1 MDDCARSWWK
11 EHKDEFL
18 RDLDS
23 LVSVASVSK
32 YDAEN
37 KDLPY
42 GGECKQVLDV
52 VSSIIK
58 RFGFDSR
65 NEDNQY
71 QLLTWKGKKDSSIG
85 IFSHLDVV
93 PEGPGWKYP
102 PYELTIE
109 GDMLIGRGT
118 GDNKGPAL
126 AVLYALRYLKEKGW
140 KPENSIV
147 HFFGVNEECGMMD
160 IQHFTKKNPMPLFSL
175 IPDSS
180 FPVCYGEKG
189 VMELDCEA
197 GLSDETVIVSW
208 RSGVASNSVPALC
221 EAVVKIGYD
230 EVSRYLKDV
239 PDIEIQSDGESNT
252 RITAHGIAAHAAFPE
267 GSKSA
272 QNIMCEA
279 LLCLPSLSEC
289 DARLLNS
296 ILKLFHDYY
305 GKGIGVPLVDDISG
319 KLTHVGGFSYI
330 DCEKNK
336 FVQNINI
343 RYIITADYD
352 KMVKDITDTMAEN
365 GFSVTRIHNS
375 APMYVDRNLPII
387 SKLTEICNS
396 YFGMDMK
403 PFVMGG
409 GTYARKLKNAVGY
422 GPGLPNE
429 VSVFG
434 PDRGKGHQP
443 DEYINLSKLENG
455 FLVYVEALVELDKF
469 CN

>member
-1 MDDCARSWWK
+1 MDDVARSWWK

-18 RDLDS
+18 KDLGS
-23 LVSVASVSK
+23 LVAVPSVSK
-32 YDAEN
+32 YDAES
-37 KDLPY
+37 KDYPY
-42 GGECKQVLDV
+42 GKECKKVLEV
-52 VSSIIK
+52 MASIIK
-58 RFGFDSR
+58 GYGFSSIND
-65 NEDNQY
+65 DNQY
-71 QLLTWKGKKDSSIG
+71 QMLTWKGEKDSAIG

-102 PYELTIE
+102 PYELTVE
-109 GDMLIGRGT
+109 DDMLIGRGT

-140 KPENSIV
+140 KPKNSIV
-147 HFFGVNEECGMMD
+147 HFFGVNEECGMQD
-160 IQHFTKKNPMPLFSL
+160 IQYFTKRNAMPLFSL

-197 GLSDETVIVSW
+197 DMGAESALVCW
-208 RSGVASNSVPALC
+208 KSGVASNSVPALC
-221 EAVVKIGYD
+221 EAVVDICFD
-230 EVSRYLKDV
+230 EAYGCLKDV
-239 PDIEIQSDGESNT
+239 SNIEIENENGKT

-267 GSKSA
+267 GSESA

-279 LLCLPSLSEC
+279 LLKLPSLPEC
-289 DARLLNS
+289 DVRLLKS
-296 ILKLFHDYY
+296 ILKLFYDYY
-305 GKGIGVPLVDDISG
+305 GEGIGVPLADDISG

-330 DCEKNK
+330 DGKKRK

-352 KMVKDITDTMAEN
+352 KMVKDITETLAEN
-365 GFSVTRIHNS
+365 GFSLTRIHNS

-387 SKLTEICNS
+387 SRLTEICNS

-429 VSVFG
+429 RSVFG

-443 DEYINLSKLENG
+443 DEYINMSKLENG

-469 CN
+469 CS

>member
-1 MDDCARSWWK
+1 MDDVARSWWK

-18 RDLDS
+18 KDLGS
-23 LVSVASVSK
+23 LVAVPSVSK
-32 YDAEN
+32 YDAAS
-37 KDLPY
+37 KDYPY
-42 GGECKQVLDV
+42 GEECGKVLDV
-52 VSSIIK
+52 MSSIIK
-58 RFGFDSR
+58 GYGFSSR
-65 NEDNQY
+65 NDDNQY
-71 QLLTWKGKKDSSIG
+71 QLLTWKGEKDSTIG

-93 PEGPGWKYP
+93 PEGPGWRYQ
-102 PYELTIE
+102 PYELTVE
-109 GDMLIGRGT
+109 DDKLIGRGT

-140 KPENSIV
+140 QPKNSIV
-147 HFFGVNEECGMMD
+147 HFFGVNEECGMQD
-160 IQHFTKKNPMPLFSL
+160 IQHFTKKNAMPVFSL

-197 GLSDETVIVSW
+197 DIADESALISW
-208 RSGVASNSVPALC
+208 KSGVASNSVPALC
-221 EAVVKIGYD
+221 EVVADISFD
-230 EVSRYLKDV
+230 EAYGCLKDISN
-239 PDIEIQSDGESNT
+239 IEIKNEDGKT
-252 RITAHGIAAHAAFPE
+252 RIIAHGIAAHAAFPE
-267 GSKSA
+267 GSESA

-279 LLCLPSLSEC
+279 LLGIPSLPEC
-289 DARLLNS
+289 DVRLLKS
-296 ILKLFHDYY
+296 LLKLFYDYY
-305 GKGIGVPLVDDISG
+305 GKGIGVPLADDISG
-319 KLTHVGGFSYI
+319 KLTHVGGFSYL
-330 DCEKNK
+330 DGKKRK

-352 KMVKDITDTMAEN
+352 KMIEDISKTLAEN
-365 GFSVTRIHNS
+365 GFSLTRIHNS

-429 VSVFG
+429 SSVFG